1 MKVLLVSNIDAAHPF
16 GQHLRPFH
24 LGSGLA
30 RAGVEVGMVGVD
42 GSSVDFGPAWSTGR
56 KQVRPYAGA
65 LRQAARAFRPDVVY
79 GHEARGGAAAILA
92 ATGLPVVADFHA
104 MPSLEWRGFARRAHG
119 AQAARLHGAA
129 ARSFAAE
136 RLMARRADGL
146 IAAGQEVAD
155 DVRRLHRPRADP
167 VVVVNGFTPALADD
181 RAAGDAPPF
190 AAGNGHRSAVVTLP
204 SADHQANTR
213 AMTFLQQVAERLTA
227 DGTGVTVHVLGSDDG
242 PPAPGLTYEGFVPAL
257 APWLAH
263 ADVCLLPYPPEA
275 ALAGG
280 PRIKLVEYLSA
291 GRAIVTT
298 QEGLRGLRE
307 VERWP
312 GVRVAGDDPAAFAAA
327 VAAAAHDDGPGL
339 AAKRAEVRER
349 LTWDALARD
358 AARVLEE
365 AAAR

>member
-1 MKVLLVSNIDAAHPF
+1 VKVLLVSNVDAAHPF

-24 LGSGLA
+24 LGRGLA

-56 KQVRPYAGA
+56 KSLRPYVGA
-65 LRQAARAFRPDVVY
+65 LRQAADTFRPDVVY
-79 GHEARGGAAAILA
+79 GHEARGGAAALLA
-92 ATGLPVVADFHA
+92 GLGVPVVCDFHA
-104 MPSLEWRGFARRAHG
+104 MPSLEWQGFARRATG
-119 AQAARLHGAA
+119 VQAAKLHAAA
-129 ARSFAAE
+129 ARSFGAE

-155 DVRRLHRPRADP
+155 DVRRLHRPRTEP
-167 VVVVNGFTPALADD
+167 VVVVNGFTPALGDD
-181 RAAGDAPPF
+181 GAAGADPPF
-190 AAGNGHRSAVVTLP
+190 GRANGHRDAVVTLP

-213 AMTFLQQVAERLTA
+213 AMVFLQQVAERLTA
-227 DGTGVTVHVLGSDDG
+227 DGTGVTVHVLGSAEG
-242 PPAPGLTYEGFVPAL
+242 PRAPGLTYEGFVPAL

-298 QEGLRGLRE
+298 HEGLRGLRE
-307 VERWP
+307 ITGWP
-312 GVRVAGDDPAAFAAA
+312 GVHVAGDDPAAFAAA

-339 AAKRAEVRER
+339 TAKRAEVRER
-349 LTWDALARD
+349 LTWDALARK
-358 AARVLEE
+358 AATVLEG
-365 AAAR
+365 ALR